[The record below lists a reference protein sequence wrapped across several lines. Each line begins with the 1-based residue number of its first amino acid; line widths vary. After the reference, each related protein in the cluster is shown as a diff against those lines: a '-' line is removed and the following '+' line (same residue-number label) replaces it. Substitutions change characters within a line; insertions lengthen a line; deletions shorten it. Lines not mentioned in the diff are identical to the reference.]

1 MQRYMIWKLIS
12 KLERENCGWKSKKL
26 KVKFQNKKVG
36 LAIDAKLYD
45 MKTNF
50 KVRKSKYSGWKSK
63 KLKVKFQNSVYF
75 LLK

>member
-1 MQRYMIWKLIS
+1 MIWKLIS

-50 KVRKSKYSGWKSK
+50 KVRERK
-63 KLKVKFQNSVYF
+63 
-75 LLK
+75 